1 MERKQLTCERYLFD
15 KGKQALLEFA
25 LIHEAL
31 NVKFR
36 HDCEELQRTQLHF
49 CDLLFD
55 EVMSESLADVGPVV
69 VVQVGNGHCIVSQSP
84 DDRVALSSSKEKLQR
99 CAAGSDM
106 I

>member
-1 MERKQLTCERYLFD
+1 
-15 KGKQALLEFA
+15 
-25 LIHEAL
+25 
-31 NVKFR
+31 
-36 HDCEELQRTQLHF
+36 
-49 CDLLFD
+49 
-55 EVMSESLADVGPVV
+55 